1 MSEAQTDRRRVVQ
14 TTALRVL
21 GDGLWRPTRQVA
33 TEGGVSPRTTLAA
46 LQGLER
52 EGRVERR
59 LVSLGGVLRRMW
71 HAADLDV
78 RALGLACGVCKRP
91 GPDVCDECWV
101 NGGGLERGGAD
112 AALLADGCAL
122 GSAP

>member
-1 MSEAQTDRRRVVQ
+1 MSEAQTDRRRVAQ

-46 LQGLER
+46 LEGLER

-59 LVSLGGVLRRMW
+59 LVSLGGKLRRLW

-78 RALGLACGVCKRP
+78 RGLGLACGVCKRP

-101 NGGGLERGGAD
+101 TGGGATPAGAAAGGGA
-112 AALLADGCAL
+112 
-122 GSAP
+122 S